1 MAKTSL
7 GKAYV
12 QIIPSADGI
21 TGSISKVLDPESKS
35 AGISSGKS
43 VGSSLVSSLK
53 STLIALGIGKVIAD
67 AFNEGGKIQQSF
79 GGLETIYGEASKQ
92 AKEFAYQAAQAG
104 ISANSYAEQAVSFG
118 ASLKQAFGGDTTKAM
133 ESANMAIM
141 DMADNSAKMGTDMQS
156 IQNAYQG
163 FAKQNYTMLD
173 NLKLGYGGT
182 KTEMERLL
190 KDAEALSG
198 IKYDISNLGDV
209 YSAIHVIQQ
218 ELGIAGVAAL
228 EAKTTFSG
236 SFNAMK
242 VSLSNFLGVLTSG
255 QGDITQVTK
264 ELVTSTVTFLGSN
277 LIPMAIQM
285 ASSLPSA
292 IIEGIN
298 VAMPI
303 LEEGA
308 TNLMTSFITF
318 MTNEFPNISNT
329 GFEMLNEFV
338 IGIMNNLP
346 EIIRGASDIIITFVY
361 AIIERFPTIV
371 STGIQLVAELLS
383 GIIRELPYLFSGVV
397 GAFGSFDWVQIG
409 KDMIQGVING
419 IGSMA
424 GALWDAAMSVAKSA
438 WNAVTGFFGIH
449 SPSTK
454 MRWAGQM
461 IDNGLVAGLKDGHSL
476 IKDEMTSISKELAS
490 PITKDLTL
498 NASYNANRAS
508 VGGYSQTVNIYSPTE
523 LSPSEVARQTRNATR
538 QMALSL
544 GGVR

>member
-43 VGSSLVSSLK
+43 AGSSLVSSLK

-79 GGLETIYGEASKQ
+79 GGLETIYGEAAEQ
-92 AKEFAYQAAQAG
+92 AKQFAYQASQAG
-104 ISANSYAEQAVSFG
+104 ISANNYAEQAVSFG

-141 DMADNSAKMGTDMQS
+141 DMADNSAKMGTDIQS

-163 FAKQNYTMLD
+163 FARGQYQLLD

-190 KDAEALSG
+190 SDAQKLTG
-198 IKYDISNLGDV
+198 VKYDISNLGDV
-209 YSAIHVIQQ
+209 YSAIHVIQG
-218 ELGIAGVAAL
+218 ELGIAGVAVE
-228 EAKTTFSG
+228 EAKTTFTG

-242 VSLSNFLGVLTSG
+242 VSMANFLGVLTTG
-255 QGDITQVTK
+255 QGDIAQITRD
-264 ELVTSTVTFLGSN
+264 LVTSTVTFIGGN

-285 ASSLPSA
+285 ASNLPSA

-298 VAMPI
+298 TALPM
-303 LEEGA
+303 LEQGA
-308 TNLMTSFITF
+308 RDLMTNFMAF
-318 MTNEFPNISNT
+318 MTNEFPNVMTT
-329 GFEMLNEFV
+329 GTNMLNNFV
-338 IGIMNNLP
+338 QGIIDNLP
-346 EIIRGASDIIITFVY
+346 AIINAALQIIITLVNSVV
-361 AIIERFPTIV
+361 ANFPTIV
-371 STGIQLVAELLS
+371 STGISLIGQLLA
-383 GIIRELPYLFSGVV
+383 GILQSLPSLFSGVV
-397 GAFGSFDWVQIG
+397 SAFGSFDWISIG
-409 KDMIQGVING
+409 KNMIQGVIDG
-419 IGSMA
+419 ISSMA
-424 GALWDAAMSVAKSA
+424 GSLWEAAKSVAKSA
-438 WNAVTGFFGIH
+438 WDAVTGFFGIH

-476 IKDEMTSISKELAS
+476 IKDEMTSISKELSS

-498 NASYNANRAS
+498 NASYNANRGS
-508 VGGYSQTVNIYSPTE
+508 IGGYSQTVNIYSPTE